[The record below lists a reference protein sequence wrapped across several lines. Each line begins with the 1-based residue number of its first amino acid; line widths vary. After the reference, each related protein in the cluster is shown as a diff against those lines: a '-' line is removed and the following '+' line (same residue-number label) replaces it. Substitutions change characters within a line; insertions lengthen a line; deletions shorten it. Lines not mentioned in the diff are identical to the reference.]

1 MRFSIRLAALLLG
14 LLMASSAW
22 AQGTARSLD
31 IQPGARQVG
40 MGAAGVALADD
51 PTGVSWWNPA
61 ALGYVGR
68 PALELTYSQLVPGLA
83 SDVTYNYINYLH
95 PVEGWGSFGVG
106 VLFLSYGNIDLTN
119 GGGTNIG
126 QYTPVEWS
134 PALYY
139 GTQILPDLAVGATV
153 KYVRVQ
159 LAPSQYQGIGSTF
172 GFDLGAL
179 YKIPKARLNL
189 GLNVQN
195 LGPSLAFVD
204 EDKAD
209 PLSRNVKVGA
219 AWVPF
224 VTKDFTVTLV
234 EDYNQSL
241 VNSDFRTF
249 NHGAELS
256 FADQLAGRVGWVA
269 DPSGDI
275 SGLSYGLGVAWNNL
289 SLDWGSMPQARTL
302 PSVTRI
308 TLGYRF

>member
-1 MRFSIRLAALLLG
+1 MRVSIRLAVLVLG
-14 LLMASSAW
+14 LLVAVDAW

-31 IQPGARQVG
+31 IQPGARQVA

-51 PTGVSWWNPA
+51 PTGVAWWNPA
-61 ALGYVGR
+61 ALGFVGR
-68 PALELTYSQLVPGLA
+68 PAVELTYSQLVPGLA
-83 SDVTYNYINYLH
+83 DDVTYNYINYLQ

-106 VLFLSYGNIDLTN
+106 VLFLSYGNIDLTDQS
-119 GGGTNIG
+119 GGPLGT
-126 QYTPVEWS
+126 YTPVEFS

-139 GTQILPDLAVGATV
+139 GTELLPDFSVGAAI

-159 LAPSQYQGIGSTF
+159 LAPSSYQGIGSTF

-179 YKIPKARLNL
+179 YKIPAARLNF
-189 GLNVQN
+189 GVNVQN
-195 LGPSLAFVD
+195 LGPSLAFIS

-219 AWVPF
+219 AWVPI
-224 VTKDFTVTLV
+224 TRKDFTVTLV
-234 EDYNQSL
+234 EDFNQSL
-241 VNSDFRTF
+241 VNSEFRTY

-256 FADQLAGRVGWVA
+256 LINQLAGRIGWVS

-275 SGLSYGLGVAWNNL
+275 SGLSYGLGVTWKDL

-302 PSVTRI
+302 PSVNRM